1 MEDGSGRLM
10 AEKWKIDGW
19 KLKID
24 LLRFNL
30 RIGSDYHVKI
40 RGAVGGSADP
50 ILGSACCML
59 DEIGKAP
66 IVALHIAKDHLEYRS
81 RKVLRDYLLRDYLL
95 FLAVKNYSLTMYN
108 KCIDLFP
115 WLCTPGG

>member
-30 RIGSDYHVKI
+30 RIGPDT
-40 RGAVGGSADP
+40 
-50 ILGSACCML
+50 ML
-59 DEIGKAP
+59 KSEAQ
-66 IVALHIAKDHLEYRS
+66 
-81 RKVLRDYLLRDYLL
+81 
-95 FLAVKNYSLTMYN
+95 
-108 KCIDLFP
+108 
-115 WLCTPGG
+115 